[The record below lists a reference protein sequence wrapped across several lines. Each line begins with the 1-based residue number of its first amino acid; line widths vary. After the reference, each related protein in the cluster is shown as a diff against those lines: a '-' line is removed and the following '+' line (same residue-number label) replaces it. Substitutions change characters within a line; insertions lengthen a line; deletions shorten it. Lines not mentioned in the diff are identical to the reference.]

1 MAQAIAPTAR
11 AWDRRL
17 IGAIGTCAAKR
28 AADRVCALAAM
39 AMAINLMRCEMTTDT
54 LLDLGL
60 ISGLVLSLLALAW
73 LVLR

>member
-1 MAQAIAPTAR
+1 MARAIASTAR

-28 AADRVCALAAM
+28 AADRVRALAAM
-39 AMAINLMRCEMTTDT
+39 AMAINLTRCEMTDT
-54 LLDLGL
+54 LIDLSL
-60 ISGLVLSLLALAW
+60 ISGLVLSLAALAW